1 MKYLQVRDRVLDQL
15 AAMAPGEPLPPE
27 RELAARL
34 GVEKLWRRGQRIV
47 AEVTGADAA
56 EADKLLGA
64 ADGQVKTA
72 IVALLSGVGVDEA
85 RERLACAHG
94 RVRDAVGKAG
104 LQ

>member
-1 MKYLQVRDRVLDQL
+1 MSAAARVLTFDVGKTGCKGAL
-15 AAMAPGEPLPPE
+15 FDDD
-27 RELAARL
+27 
-34 GVEKLWRRGQRIV
+34 RRV

-56 EADKLLGA
+56 EADKMLGA

-85 RERLACAHG
+85 RERLARADG

-104 LQ
+104 AQ